1 MKIFIH
7 RYPVKENE
15 LTGIGDEIVF
25 ITIDRNKNLING
37 KQNIT
42 ALFTKD
48 FSLPTL
54 IRLCRE
60 LCLKYD
66 IESINTICEEDMQW
80 VGFLNDYFFRQDSK
94 FFENTIF
101 RDKYVMRS
109 VLDGI
114 VPQPQF
120 SLIESLE
127 DIHNFIRNCTID
139 KFIIK
144 PRFGAASV
152 GILTFTRS
160 ESATFDFS
168 SYISGSFI
176 IEEMTDMK
184 FMVTADG
191 YSKKGEI
198 KRYFNHEYSVLELDA
213 KDNKKNQ
220 YVRTSKLYNKNL
232 RSIQEKIFEESKKIL
247 QVVSF
252 NEEITPFHFEWFYS
266 PETQEI
272 LFCEVGRRFGGGEI
286 PRLIKNAFD
295 VDILEEYW
303 RISSKKVSIDNMIT
317 LNYTNILSPLKIS
330 AAYFSVKKEGKLV
343 SKPDRSKFSF
353 TDMTWRFSKI
363 GDIKEGKLESVAE
376 SDFLSII
383 TAENE
388 SDFIDK
394 IKILDNISE
403 DYKYVKI

>member
-1 MKIFIH
+1 M
-7 RYPVKENE
+7 
-15 LTGIGDEIVF
+15 
-25 ITIDRNKNLING
+25 
-37 KQNIT
+37 
-42 ALFTKD
+42 
-48 FSLPTL
+48 
-54 IRLCRE
+54 
-60 LCLKYD
+60 
-66 IESINTICEEDMQW
+66 
-80 VGFLNDYFFRQDSK
+80 
-94 FFENTIF
+94 
-101 RDKYVMRS
+101 
-109 VLDGI
+109 
-114 VPQPQF
+114 
-120 SLIESLE
+120 
-127 DIHNFIRNCTID
+127 
-139 KFIIK
+139 
-144 PRFGAASV
+144 
-152 GILTFTRS
+152 
-160 ESATFDFS
+160 
-168 SYISGSFI
+168 
-176 IEEMTDMK
+176 
-184 FMVTADG
+184 
-191 YSKKGEI
+191 
-198 KRYFNHEYSVLELDA
+198 
-213 KDNKKNQ
+213 
-220 YVRTSKLYNKNL
+220 RTSKLYNKNL

-303 RISSKKVSIDNMIT
+303 SISSKKVSIDNMIT

-343 SKPDRSKFSF
+343 NKPDRSKFSF

-363 GDIKEGKLESVAE
+363 GDVKEGKLESVAE